1 MKVKNMPIDAVT
13 PYPDN
18 PRQITP
24 EAVEAVA
31 RSIKEFGFRV
41 PIVVDKHKVVIAG
54 HTRLQAAKQLGMKT
68 VPVHVATDLTPD
80 QVRALRLADNKSA
93 TFTSWNAPTL
103 DKELA
108 ALQAVSTQLCE
119 AAGFP
124 LEVQALVQAI
134 REEQPFDDAAAQAKR
149 RQEKAEKLAATVE
162 KVKAAVSD
170 RPDVQAV
177 VIPLDET
184 GKAFILADPVFAD
197 FVSELKRTIDAGD
210 QSPLAAILKE
220 VRPL

>member
-1 MKVKNMPIDAVT
+1 MKVQNMPIDKLT

-18 PRQITP
+18 PRQIP
-24 EAVEAVA
+24 AEAVQAVA

-41 PIVVDKHKVVIAG
+41 PIVVDAKRVVIAG
-54 HTRLQAAKQLGMKT
+54 HTRLLAAKQLGLRE

-80 QVRALRLADNKSA
+80 QVRALRLADNKTA
-93 TFTSWNAPTL
+93 TFTKWNAPCL

-108 ALQAVSTQLCE
+108 ALQAASTLLCE

-124 LEVQALVQAI
+124 LEVEALVQAI
-134 REEQPFDDAAAQAKR
+134 REEKPFDDADAQAKR
-149 RQEKAEKLAATVE
+149 RQEKAEKLAATIE
-162 KVKAAVSD
+162 KVKAVVSD
-170 RPDVQAV
+170 RSDVQAV

-197 FVSELKRTIDAGD
+197 FVSELKRAIDAGE